1 MKNLLVSILG
11 KDYSK
16 IGQIKIDNRTWYKA
30 LDLCKV
36 IGLKNTSLSV
46 KGNVR
51 IGYFGINREDILD
64 IGFGK
69 KAPLYISEIGLY
81 MLILKSR
88 KPMAFAIKSHLSKE
102 ILPLI
107 MSSGDFKKC
116 CKSGGK
122 KEGDIVCC

>member
-16 IGQIKIDNRTWYKA
+16 IGQINVGDHTWYKA
-30 LDLCKV
+30 LDVCKI
-36 IGLKNTSLSV
+36 IGLKNTSLAV

-51 IGYFGINREDILD
+51 IGYFGVEDEWICQ
-64 IGFGK
+64 IGVGK
-69 KAPLYISEIGLY
+69 KSPLYISEIGLY

-88 KPMAFAIKSHLSKE
+88 KPAAYAIKSHLSKE

-107 MSSGDFKKC
+107 MSSGTFKKC